1 MVSANDFGISDRAE
15 TKRMPSGGRSIRS
28 IDCGR
33 YPGFETDALSCKGF
47 IIRGK
52 LSCCA
57 CSNVA

>member
-1 MVSANDFGISDRAE
+1 MVSANDFGISDRVG

-33 YPGFETDALSCKGF
+33 YPGFETDAFCCKKF
-47 IIRGK
+47 IIRGE
-52 LSCCA
+52 LSCRT